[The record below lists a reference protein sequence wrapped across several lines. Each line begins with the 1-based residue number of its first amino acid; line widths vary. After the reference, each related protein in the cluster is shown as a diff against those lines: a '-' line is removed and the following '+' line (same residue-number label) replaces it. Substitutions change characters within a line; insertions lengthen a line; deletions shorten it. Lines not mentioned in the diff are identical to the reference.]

1 MEHIPSQPK
10 AVFSSRLS
18 FNDTNRALFLDNI
31 LDIRIIGIDENRPT
45 KIRKEPYLDLF
56 FKLSCK
62 PPLDWCEDFNALAKD
77 LVPPVKIDKN
87 IRGFIDAYVRDM
99 NQIPV
104 HLTRIKKKITACNEQ
119 YIEGI
124 RLKELAAAEKNASLH
139 QEDGEQRKLNSIV
152 AALKFDD

>member
-1 MEHIPSQPK
+1 MPPARINNSDG
-10 AVFSSRLS
+10 VF
-18 FNDTNRALFLDNI
+18 I
-31 LDIRIIGIDENRPT
+31 E
-45 KIRKEPYLDLF
+45 
-56 FKLSCK
+56 
-62 PPLDWCEDFNALAKD
+62 
-77 LVPPVKIDKN
+77 
-87 IRGFIDAYVRDM
+87 AYVRDM